1 MSKTNHDN
9 LRLLGTKTTLPKS
22 PKEAVLEKVDNP
34 HLTSNYLIRFSCPE
48 FTTLCPV
55 TGQPDFA
62 YLIIDY
68 IPDAFIIESKSL
80 KLFLSSF
87 RNQQG
92 FSEEVTVNIAKRLEE
107 EVDPRWL
114 RIGGY
119 WYPRGGIPI
128 DVFYQRGKIPEGSW
142 VPDQKIEPYR
152 GSR

>member
-1 MSKTNHDN
+1 MGKTDHDN
-9 LRLLGTKTTLPKS
+9 LRLLGIKTTLPKS
-22 PKEAVLEKVDNP
+22 PKEAILEKVDNP

-142 VPDQKIEPYR
+142 IPDQKIEPYR

>member
-1 MSKTNHDN
+1 MGKTDHNN
-9 LRLLGTKTTLPKS
+9 LRLLGIKTTLPKS

>member
-1 MSKTNHDN
+1 MGKTDYDN
-9 LRLLGTKTTLPKS
+9 LRLLGTKPTLPKS
-22 PKEAVLEKVDNP
+22 PKEAILEKVDNP

-128 DVFYQRGKIPEGSW
+128 DVFYQWGKIPEGSW

>member
-1 MSKTNHDN
+1 MGKTDYDN
-9 LRLLGTKTTLPKS
+9 LGLLGTKTTLPKS
-22 PKEAVLEKVDNP
+22 PKEAILEKVDNP

>member
-1 MSKTNHDN
+1 MGKTDHDN
-9 LRLLGTKTTLPKS
+9 LRLLGIKTTLPKS
-22 PKEAVLEKVDNP
+22 PKEAILEKVDNP

-92 FSEEVTVNIAKRLEE
+92 FSEEVTINIAKRLEE

>member
-1 MSKTNHDN
+1 MGKTDHDN
-9 LRLLGTKTTLPKS
+9 LRLLGMKTTLPKS
-22 PKEAVLEKVDNP
+22 PKEAILEKVDNP

-92 FSEEVTVNIAKRLEE
+92 FSEEVTVNIAKQLEE

>member
-1 MSKTNHDN
+1 MGKTDHDN
-9 LRLLGTKTTLPKS
+9 LRLLGIKTTLPKS
-22 PKEAVLEKVDNP
+22 PKEAILEKVDNP

-107 EVDPRWL
+107 KVGPRWL

>member
-1 MSKTNHDN
+1 MGKTDHDN
-9 LRLLGTKTTLPKS
+9 LRLLGIKTTLTKS
-22 PKEAVLEKVDNP
+22 PKEAILEKVDNP

>member
-1 MSKTNHDN
+1 MGKTDHDN
-9 LRLLGTKTTLPKS
+9 LRLLGIKTTLPKS
-22 PKEAVLEKVDNP
+22 PKEAILEKVDNP

-68 IPDAFIIESKSL
+68 IPNAFIIESKSL

>member
-22 PKEAVLEKVDNP
+22 PKEAVLENVDNP
-34 HLTSNYLIRFSCPE
+34 HSTSNYLIRFSCPE

>member
-1 MSKTNHDN
+1 MSKTDHDN

-34 HLTSNYLIRFSCPE
+34 HLASNYLIRFSCPE

-92 FSEEVTVNIAKRLEE
+92 FSEEVTVNIAKRLED

>member
-1 MSKTNHDN
+1 MGKTDHDN
-9 LRLLGTKTTLPKS
+9 LRLLGIKTTLPIS
-22 PKEAVLEKVDNP
+22 PKEAILEKVDNP

-128 DVFYQRGKIPEGSW
+128 DVFYQRGTIPEGSW

>member
-1 MSKTNHDN
+1 MGKTDHDN
-9 LRLLGTKTTLPKS
+9 LRLLGIKATLPKS
-22 PKEAVLEKVDNP
+22 PKEAILEKVDNP

>member
-1 MSKTNHDN
+1 MGKTDYDN
-9 LRLLGTKTTLPKS
+9 LSLLGTKTTFPNS
-22 PKEAVLEKVDNP
+22 PKEAILEKVSNP

-62 YLIIDY
+62 NLIIDY

-87 RNQQG
+87 RNQEG
-92 FSEEVTVNIAKRLEE
+92 FSEAVTLDIAKRLEE
-107 EVDPRWL
+107 EAHPRWL

-128 DVFYQRGKIPEGSW
+128 DVFYQLGKIPQGMW
-142 VPDQKIEPYR
+142 IPDQKVEPYR
-152 GSR
+152 GNR

>member
-1 MSKTNHDN
+1 MGKTDHDN
-9 LRLLGTKTTLPKS
+9 LRLLGIKTTLPKS
-22 PKEAVLEKVDNP
+22 PKEAILEKVDNP

-128 DVFYQRGKIPEGSW
+128 DVFYQWGKIPEGSW

>member
-1 MSKTNHDN
+1 MGKNDYED
-9 LRLLGTKTTLPKS
+9 LRLLGVKANFPNS
-22 PKEAVLEKVDNP
+22 PKEAILDKVNNP
-34 HLTSNYLIRFSCPE
+34 HSASNYLIRFSCPE

-62 YLIIDY
+62 FLIIDY
-68 IPDAFIIESKSL
+68 IPDQFIIESKSL

-92 FSEEVTVNIAKRLEE
+92 FSEEVTLNIAKRLEE
-107 EVDPRWL
+107 ELDPRWL

-128 DVFYQRGKIPEGSW
+128 DVFYQWGEIPEGMW
-142 VPDQKIEPYR
+142 VPDQKVEPYR
-152 GSR
+152 GIK

>member
-1 MSKTNHDN
+1 MGKTDLDN
-9 LRLLGTKTTLPKS
+9 LRLLGKKTTLPKS
-22 PKEAVLEKVDNP
+22 PKEAILEKVDNP

-48 FTTLCPV
+48 FTSLCPV

-142 VPDQKIEPYR
+142 VPDQKMEPYR

>member
-1 MSKTNHDN
+1 MGNSNYSD
-9 LRLLGTKTTLPKS
+9 LRLLGVKTTLPES
-22 PKEAVLEKVDNP
+22 PKEAILERVDNP
-34 HLTSNYLIRFSCPE
+34 HLTSDYLIRFSCPE

-62 YLIIDY
+62 NLIIDY

-92 FSEEVTVNIAKRLEE
+92 FSEEVTINIAKRLEE
-107 EVDPRWL
+107 EVEPRWL

-152 GSR
+152 GNR

>member
-1 MSKTNHDN
+1 MGKTDHDN
-9 LRLLGTKTTLPKS
+9 LRLLGIKTTLPKS
-22 PKEAVLEKVDNP
+22 PKEAILEKVDNP

-48 FTTLCPV
+48 FTSLCPV

-92 FSEEVTVNIAKRLEE
+92 FSEEVTVNIAKRLEK

>member
-1 MSKTNHDN
+1 MGKTDHDN
-9 LRLLGTKTTLPKS
+9 LRLLGIKTTLPKS
-22 PKEAVLEKVDNP
+22 PKEAILEKVDNP

-68 IPDAFIIESKSL
+68 IPAAFIIESKSL

-92 FSEEVTVNIAKRLEE
+92 FSEEVTINIAKRLEE

>member
-1 MSKTNHDN
+1 MGKTDYDN
-9 LRLLGTKTTLPKS
+9 LGLLGTKTTLPNS
-22 PKEAVLEKVDNP
+22 PKEAILEKVDNP

-68 IPDAFIIESKSL
+68 IPNAFIIESKSL

-128 DVFYQRGKIPEGSW
+128 DVFYQRGEIPEGLW

>member
-1 MSKTNHDN
+1 MGKTDHNN
-9 LRLLGTKTTLPKS
+9 LRLLGIKTTLPKS
-22 PKEAVLEKVDNP
+22 PKEALLEKVDNP

-128 DVFYQRGKIPEGSW
+128 DVFYQWGKIPEGLW

>member
-1 MSKTNHDN
+1 MGKTDHDN
-9 LRLLGTKTTLPKS
+9 LRLLGIKTTLPKS

>member
-1 MSKTNHDN
+1 MSKTDHDN

-22 PKEAVLEKVDNP
+22 PKEVVLEKVDNP

-92 FSEEVTVNIAKRLEE
+92 FSEEITVNIAKRLED

>member
-1 MSKTNHDN
+1 MGKTDHDN
-9 LRLLGTKTTLPKS
+9 LRLLGIKTTLPKS
-22 PKEAVLEKVDNP
+22 PKEAILEKVDNP

-142 VPDQKIEPYR
+142 IPDQKIEPYR
-152 GSR
+152 GNR

>member
-1 MSKTNHDN
+1 MGKTDHDN

-22 PKEAVLEKVDNP
+22 PKEAILEKVDNP

-68 IPDAFIIESKSL
+68 IPDALIIESKSL

>member
-1 MSKTNHDN
+1 MGKTDHDN

-22 PKEAVLEKVDNP
+22 PKEAILVKVDNP

>member
-1 MSKTNHDN
+1 MGKTDHDN
-9 LRLLGTKTTLPKS
+9 LRLLGIKATLPKS
-22 PKEAVLEKVDNP
+22 PKEAILEKVDNP

-68 IPDAFIIESKSL
+68 IPDALIIESKSL

-142 VPDQKIEPYR
+142 IPDQKIEPYR

>member
-1 MSKTNHDN
+1 MGKTDHDN
-9 LRLLGTKTTLPKS
+9 LRLLGIKTTLPKS
-22 PKEAVLEKVDNP
+22 PKEAILEKVDNP

-142 VPDQKIEPYR
+142 VPNQKIEPYR

>member
-1 MSKTNHDN
+1 MGKTDHDN
-9 LRLLGTKTTLPKS
+9 LRLLGIKTTLPKS
-22 PKEAVLEKVDNP
+22 PKEAILEKVDNP

-128 DVFYQRGKIPEGSW
+128 DVFYQWGKIPEGLW

>member
-1 MSKTNHDN
+1 MGKTDYDN
-9 LRLLGTKTTLPKS
+9 VSLLGAKTPLPKS
-22 PKEAVLEKVDNP
+22 PKEAILEKVDNP

-80 KLFLSSF
+80 KLYLSSF

-128 DVFYQRGKIPEGSW
+128 DVFYQRGRIPEGSW

>member
-1 MSKTNHDN
+1 MGKTDHDN
-9 LRLLGTKTTLPKS
+9 LRLLGIKTTLPKS
-22 PKEAVLEKVDNP
+22 PKEAILEKVDNP

-87 RNQQG
+87 RNQRG

>member
-1 MSKTNHDN
+1 MGNTDYSDLK
-9 LRLLGTKTTLPKS
+9 LLGVKTTLPKS
-22 PKEAVLEKVDNP
+22 PKEAILEKVDNP
-34 HLTSNYLIRFSCPE
+34 HLASDYLIRFSCPE

-62 YLIIDY
+62 NLIIDY

-87 RNQQG
+87 RNQEG

-128 DVFYQRGKIPEGSW
+128 DVFYQWGEIPEGLW

>member
-1 MSKTNHDN
+1 MGKTDLDN
-9 LRLLGTKTTLPKS
+9 LRLLGKKTTLPKS
-22 PKEAVLEKVDNP
+22 PKEAILEKVDNP

-48 FTTLCPV
+48 FTSLCPV

>member
-1 MSKTNHDN
+1 MGKTDHDN
-9 LRLLGTKTTLPKS
+9 LRLLGIRTTLPKS
-22 PKEAVLEKVDNP
+22 PKEAILEKVDNP

>member
-9 LRLLGTKTTLPKS
+9 LRLLGKKTTLPKS
-22 PKEAVLEKVDNP
+22 PKEAILEKVDNP

>member
-1 MSKTNHDN
+1 MGKTDHDN
-9 LRLLGTKTTLPKS
+9 LRLLGIKTTLPKS
-22 PKEAVLEKVDNP
+22 PKEAILEKVDNP

-114 RIGGY
+114 RIA
-119 WYPRGGIPI
+119 
-128 DVFYQRGKIPEGSW
+128 DVWRSKW
-142 VPDQKIEPYR
+142 VLLAVLFR
-152 GSR
+152 